1 MRRPLLLAAAL
12 AAGTVVIAPIA
23 FFMAP
28 GEPRL
33 VQESLK
39 TFDIQEPPLPADA
52 GYAPAP
58 VLAETGEPGRNPVAP
73 GGAIPQTAPR
83 IAYTYGYRFRLPSA
97 AVAPLQER
105 HLGLCRQLGEARC
118 RVVSMQR
125 GEQEGGA
132 GEEGAASA
140 ALSLEVAAPLAARF
154 GAALTASAGE
164 AGGETIDRNIAAEDL
179 SRQMVDTEARIR
191 TRETL
196 IRRLSALLE
205 TRSGNIEQ
213 AVQAERAIN
222 QAQEELDS
230 ARTWLAEMRGRV
242 AMSKVE
248 IGYEAVGAAAQP
260 RRNPVAEAFST
271 IGKVTAQSFAVLVL
285 IAGILAPWA
294 AIGLLVLLALRRHR
308 RLNPVEASLPL

>member
-12 AAGTVVIAPIA
+12 AAGTLAVAPVVFLLVPEQTRVLREDLKM
-23 FFMAP
+23 FDVQAP
-28 GEPRL
+28 GG
-33 VQESLK
+33 VSS
-39 TFDIQEPPLPADA
+39 
-52 GYAPAP
+52 YAEAP
-58 VLAETGEPGRNPVAP
+58 VTAPSAEPGANPVAP
-73 GGAIPQTAPR
+73 AGAIAQTAPR

-97 AVAPLQER
+97 AVAQLQER
-105 HLGLCRQLGEARC
+105 HLGLCRQLGDLRC
-118 RVVSMQR
+118 RVISMQR
-125 GEQEGGA
+125 GEQSGSG

-140 ALSLEVAAPLAARF
+140 ALALEVAAPLAARF
-154 GAALTASAGE
+154 GTALAQSAGE

-196 IRRLSALLE
+196 IRRLSGLLE

-242 AMSKVE
+242 AMSKFE
-248 IGYEAVGAAAQP
+248 IGYDAVGATAVPERNAFAA
-260 RRNPVAEAFST
+260 AFAT
-271 IGKVTAQSFAVLVL
+271 VGTVTVQSLAVLVL
-285 IAGILAPWA
+285 IAGLLAPWA
-294 AIGLLVLLALRRHR
+294 TIGLLIWLAVRRHR
-308 RLNPVEASLPL
+308 RLHGVES

>member
-1 MRRPLLLAAAL
+1 MRRPLLLAAAAL
-12 AAGTVVIAPIA
+12 AAGTVVLAPIA

-28 GEPRL
+28 GEPRF

-39 TFDIQEPPLPADA
+39 TFDIQEPPPPVDA

-58 VLAETGEPGRNPVAP
+58 VLAEAGEPGRNPVAP

-105 HLGLCRQLGEARC
+105 HLGLCRQLGDTRC

-125 GEQEGGA
+125 GEQSGA
-132 GEEGAASA
+132 GEEEAASA
-140 ALSLEVAAPLAARF
+140 ALALEVAAPLAARF

-179 SRQMVDTEARIR
+179 SRQMVDTEARVR

-248 IGYEAVGAAAQP
+248 IGYEAIGATPGPA
-260 RRNPVAEAFST
+260 RNPVAEAFST
-271 IGKVTAQSFAVLVL
+271 IGEVTAQSFAVLVL

-294 AIGLLVLLALRRHR
+294 AIGLLILLAVRRHR
-308 RLNPVEASLPL
+308 RLNPVES

>member
-12 AAGTVVIAPIA
+12 AAGALAIAPVVFLLA
-23 FFMAP
+23 PERARVLHEDLKMFDVEAP
-28 GEPRL
+28 GGAP
-33 VQESLK
+33 
-39 TFDIQEPPLPADA
+39 D
-52 GYAPAP
+52 YAPAA
-58 VLAETGEPGRNPVAP
+58 VAASSAEPGANPVAP
-73 GGAIPQTAPR
+73 AGAITQTAPR

-97 AVAPLQER
+97 AVAQLQER
-105 HLGLCRQLGEARC
+105 HLGLCRRLGDLRC

-125 GEQEGGA
+125 GEQSGGA
-132 GEEGAASA
+132 GENAASA
-140 ALSLEVAAPLAARF
+140 SLALEVAAPLAARF
-154 GAALTASAGE
+154 GAALTQSAGE

-196 IRRLSALLE
+196 IRRLSGLLE

-242 AMSKVE
+242 AMSKFE
-248 IGYEAVGAAAQP
+248 IGYDAIGAAVAP
-260 RRNPVAEAFST
+260 ARNPVAAALSNVGE
-271 IGKVTAQSFAVLVL
+271 VTMQSVAVLVL
-285 IAGILAPWA
+285 IAGLLAPWA
-294 AIGLLVLLALRRHR
+294 AIGLLVWLAIRRHR
-308 RLNPVEASLPL
+308 RGVEASLPT